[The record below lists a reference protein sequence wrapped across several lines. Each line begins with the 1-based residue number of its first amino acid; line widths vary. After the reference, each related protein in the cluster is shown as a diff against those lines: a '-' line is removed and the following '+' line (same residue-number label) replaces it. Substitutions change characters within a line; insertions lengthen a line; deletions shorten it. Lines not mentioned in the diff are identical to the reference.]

1 MTWEHY
7 LEGETVHLVASNQD
21 TETLCE
27 IPFAGA
33 AVPVAEGEHP
43 LEASSVCTLCRV
55 AYAEQEYAD
64 GSITVE
70 GLAEGDAIA
79 YWFGDPFDPTAYAEL
94 QTGVIEETPPY
105 TAVDDVRETE
115 NYLVKRGP
123 KTKEEVKLEWIYET
137 GLDPDAVV
145 EPDDGG
151 EIADTINEAVRK
163 HGRE

>member
-1 MTWEHY
+1 MTWQHY

-27 IPFAGA
+27 IPCGGA

-43 LEASSVCTLCRV
+43 LEASSVCTSCRV

-94 QTGVIEETPPY
+94 QTGVIEQTPPY

-123 KTKEEVKLEWIYET
+123 KTKEAVKLERIYET

-151 EIADTINEAVRK
+151 EIGDTINEAVRK